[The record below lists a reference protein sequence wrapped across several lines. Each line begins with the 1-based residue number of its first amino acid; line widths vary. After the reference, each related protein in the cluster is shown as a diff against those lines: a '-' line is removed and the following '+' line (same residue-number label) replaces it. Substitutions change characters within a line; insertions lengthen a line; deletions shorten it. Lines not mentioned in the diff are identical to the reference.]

1 MHYVIEDRS
10 QRCSP
15 WKCVIGIGLGDMNII
30 ELARAFLHDAP
41 IGIVITDAQP
51 VKPGPV
57 ILYANSAF
65 GTLTGRD
72 VNELIGLTP
81 RFMQGRETR
90 RSSLDDFARA
100 LVAGE
105 RYHGYLTNYRGDG
118 SKYRVEID
126 CRPLRGSDGRIE
138 HFMSFEREVV
148 RRVGRPASGSAGRY
162 EPISVSNDLLTDPLR
177 SLGAFADGKAFL

>member
-1 MHYVIEDRS
+1 MPRTGNALF
-10 QRCSP
+10 
-15 WKCVIGIGLGDMNII
+15 GIGLENMNII
-30 ELARAFLHDAP
+30 ELARAFLHNAP
-41 IGIVITDAQP
+41 VGIVVTDALP
-51 VKPGPV
+51 SKPGPF

-65 GTLTGRD
+65 GVLTGRD

-100 LVAGE
+100 LMAGE

-126 CRPLRGSDGRIE
+126 CRPIRGSDGRIE
-138 HFMSFEREVV
+138 HFVSFEREVI
-148 RRVGRPASGSAGRY
+148 RRIGRLASGSAGRY
-162 EPISVSNDLLTDPLR
+162 EPTSVSNDLLTDPLR
-177 SLGAFADGKAFL
+177 ALGAFSDDKAWL

>member
-1 MHYVIEDRS
+1 
-10 QRCSP
+10 
-15 WKCVIGIGLGDMNII
+15 MNII

-41 IGIVITDAQP
+41 VGIVVTDAQP
-51 VKPGPV
+51 SKPGPV

-65 GTLTGRD
+65 GVLTGRD
-72 VNELIGLTP
+72 VSGLVGLTP

-105 RYHGYLTNYRGDG
+105 RFHGYLTNYRGDG

-126 CRPLRGSDGRIE
+126 CRPIRGSDGRIE

-148 RRVGRPASGSAGRY
+148 RRIGRPASGAAGRY
-162 EPISVSNDLLTDPLR
+162 EPINVSNDLLTGPLR
-177 SLGAFADGKAFL
+177 ALGAFADGKASS

>member
-1 MHYVIEDRS
+1 
-10 QRCSP
+10 
-15 WKCVIGIGLGDMNII
+15 MNVI
-30 ELARAFLHDAP
+30 ELARAFLDDAP

-51 VKPGPV
+51 AKPGPI
-57 ILYANSAF
+57 ILYANAAF
-65 GTLTGRD
+65 GALTGRD
-72 VNELIGLTP
+72 VDGLIGLTP

-100 LVAGE
+100 LAGGD

-126 CRPLRGSDGRIE
+126 CRPLRGADGQVE
-138 HFMSFEREVV
+138 HFLSFEREVV

-162 EPISVSNDLLTDPLR
+162 EPTSVSNDLLTAPLR
-177 SLGAFADGKAFL
+177 ALGAFAVTEGPP